1 MQTEIWVIFSPCCNT
16 LNMKKINKIRK
27 PNYHNVVNLPSTDC
41 PSVWFSS
48 LFFPRNFCSP
58 SGVWFFLLSFPTAK
72 QHNISYTGGVS
83 PTKITNHYFPCPSC
97 PTLLTTLT
105 YIKKGGKLY
114 LRETVSDL
122 SIASRKENRMLGLC
136 QPYCLGATFAMKA
149 HTTIIAAKKVSL
161 FNIVKTF
168 SQILPISGQLP
179 FSTVSG
185 F

>member
-1 MQTEIWVIFSPCCNT
+1 MQSIFPVQIALQSGFPPYFFQET
-16 LNMKKINKIRK
+16 S
-27 PNYHNVVNLPSTDC
+27 VVLL
-41 PSVWFSS
+41 VF
-48 LFFPRNFCSP
+48 
-58 SGVWFFLLSFPTAK
+58 GFFLLSFPTAK

-83 PTKITNHYFPCPSC
+83 PTKITNHYFPYPSC

-136 QPYCLGATFAMKA
+136 QPYCLGATFTMKA

-161 FNIVKTF
+161 FSIVKTF

-179 FSTVSG
+179 FSTDSG